1 MKNLVKFIHKINLIY
16 IINNIKYNF
25 NKNNLNIKYRLYFKK
40 RALYRAYN
48 HIHYNQ
54 LYGNIKWN

>member
-1 MKNLVKFIHKINLIY
+1 MY